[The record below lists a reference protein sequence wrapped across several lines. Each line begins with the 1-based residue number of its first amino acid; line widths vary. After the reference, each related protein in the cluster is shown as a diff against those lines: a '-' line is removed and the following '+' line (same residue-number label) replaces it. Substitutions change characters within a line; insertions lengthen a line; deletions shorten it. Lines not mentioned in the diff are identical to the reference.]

1 MDTELDIIQRF
12 FQEVENICTHEQ
24 ALQEERNRKGEN
36 YNLFSILNIER
47 YELKHSALIANLLD
61 PKGSHGCG
69 DAFLRAFFEIALK
82 ERAYPFEDCTHLH
95 SYTEYY
101 TGPIAGDTGGRI
113 DILVKSS
120 HYGLIIENKIYA
132 GDQDKQL
139 IRYDNYGKEVFGADG
154 YLLVYLTLY
163 GYDASKES
171 TATKSAE
178 EVGYLRLSYA
188 EDILRWLEQCVRL
201 ADDKPLVRE
210 SLNQYIRTIKQLT
223 YQDMNQE
230 NIQKII
236 ELTISH
242 SKTVATILAHEAKIA
257 KEIRDKY
264 IFPKLEEYA
273 KEKGWHFCAK
283 PDLTNPTEI
292 QFQKDD
298 YDSCIFISAGNSRTT
313 TIWDRVWIGV
323 EYIPQ
328 HKTEAN
334 APIDKLICLTE
345 SNDSYPKGW
354 EYLTPWDWESAKN
367 FDKMKE
373 EVVNKVTKKL
383 DEIIKELGKEQI
395 KQSCHTLHNSLITSE
410 GKTSSSSKEK
420 EV

>member
-1 MDTELDIIQRF
+1 MDTELDIQRF
-12 FQEVENICTHEQ
+12 FREVENICTHEQ
-24 ALQEERNRKGEN
+24 ALQEERHRKGEN

-82 ERAYPFEDCTHLH
+82 DLAYPFEDCTLPD

-101 TGPIAGDTGGRI
+101 TGPIVGDTGGRI

-120 HYGLIIENKIYA
+120 RYGLIIENKIYA

-139 IRYDNYGKEVFGADG
+139 IRYDNYGKETFGADG

-201 ADDKPLVRE
+201 ADNKPLVRE

-230 NIQKII
+230 NIQTII
-236 ELTISH
+236 DLAVDHPEV
-242 SKTVATILAHEAKIA
+242 VATLSSKRDAIA
-257 KEIRDKY
+257 EGIREKY
-264 IFPKLEEYA
+264 IFAKLEKYA
-273 KEKGWHFCAK
+273 DQKGW
-283 PDLTNPTEI
+283 LY
-292 QFQKDD
+292 DD
-298 YDSCIFISAGNSRTT
+298 SESSYNEEEPKIRLRKEGWDGSIIISADSEDKQSNYGRWINL
-313 TIWDRVWIGV
+313 WIGIDSKV
-323 EYIPQ
+323 TGAKKLACLEKQSPEYPM
-328 HKTEAN
+328 
-334 APIDKLICLTE
+334 
-345 SNDSYPKGW
+345 GW
-354 EYLTPWDWESAKN
+354 EYLTTPNWYSAEN
-367 FDKMKE
+367 FPAMKE
-373 EVVNKVTKKL
+373 SVAEEIINKL
-383 DEIIKELGKEQI
+383 DEIIEELGI
-395 KQSCHTLHNSLITSE
+395 K
-410 GKTSSSSKEK
+410 
-420 EV
+420 

>member
-1 MDTELDIIQRF
+1 MDTELDIQRF
-12 FQEVENICTHEQ
+12 FREVENICTHEQ
-24 ALQEERNRKGEN
+24 ALQEERHRKGEN

-61 PKGSHGCG
+61 PEGSHGCG

-82 ERAYPFEDCTHLH
+82 GTAYPFEDCTLPH

-101 TGPIAGDTGGRI
+101 TGPIVGDTGGRI

-120 HYGLIIENKIYA
+120 RYGLIIENKIYA

-139 IRYDNYGKEVFGADG
+139 TRYDNYGKETFGADG
-154 YLLVYLTLY
+154 YLLAYLTLY

-178 EVGYLRLSYA
+178 EVAYLRLSYA

-236 ELTISH
+236 DLAVDYPEV
-242 SKTVATILAHEAKIA
+242 VATLSSKRDAIA
-257 KEIRDKY
+257 QGIREKY
-264 IFPKLEEYA
+264 IFTELKEYA
-273 KEKGWHFCAK
+273 DKKGWLF
-283 PDLTNPTEI
+283 DGTEI
-292 QFQKDD
+292 ANPKGDNKIRLRKEGWNG
-298 YDSCIFISAGNSRTT
+298 SIIISADSEDKKSNYGWWINL
-313 TIWDRVWIGV
+313 WIGIDSKMTGAKKLACLEKQSP
-323 EYIPQ
+323 EYPM
-328 HKTEAN
+328 
-334 APIDKLICLTE
+334 
-345 SNDSYPKGW
+345 GW
-354 EYLTPWDWESAKN
+354 EYLTTPNWYSAEN
-367 FDKMKE
+367 FPAMKE
-373 EVVNKVTKKL
+373 SVAEEIINKL
-383 DEIIKELGKEQI
+383 DEIIKELGVK
-395 KQSCHTLHNSLITSE
+395 
-410 GKTSSSSKEK
+410 
-420 EV
+420 

>member
-1 MDTELDIIQRF
+1 MDTELDIQRF
-12 FQEVENICTHEQ
+12 FQEVASICALGQ
-24 ALQEERNRKGEN
+24 AQQEERNRKGEN
-36 YNLFSILNIER
+36 YNLFSILSIER

-82 ERAYPFEDCTHLH
+82 GTAYPFEKCTLPH

-139 IRYDNYGKEVFGADG
+139 TRYDNYGRETFGADG

-163 GYDASKES
+163 GCDASKES

-188 EDILRWLEQCVRL
+188 KDILLWLKECVRL
-201 ADDKPLVRE
+201 ADNKPLVRE

-230 NIQKII
+230 DIQKII
-236 ELTISH
+236 DLAVDHPEV
-242 SKTVATILAHEAKIA
+242 VATLSSKRDAIA
-257 KEIRDKY
+257 QGIREKY
-264 IFPKLEEYA
+264 IFAELRKYA
-273 KEKGWHFCAK
+273 DQKGW
-283 PDLTNPTEI
+283 LY
-292 QFQKDD
+292 DD
-298 YDSCIFISAGNSRTT
+298 SESSYNEEEPKIRFRKEGWDGSIIISADSEDKKSNYGWWINL
-313 TIWDRVWIGV
+313 WIGIDSKV
-323 EYIPQ
+323 TGAKKLACLEKQSPEYPM
-328 HKTEAN
+328 
-334 APIDKLICLTE
+334 
-345 SNDSYPKGW
+345 GW
-354 EYLTPWDWESAKN
+354 EYLTTPNWYSAEN
-367 FDKMKE
+367 FPAMKTRVAE
-373 EVVNKVTKKL
+373 EIINKL
-383 DEIIKELGKEQI
+383 DEIIEELGI
-395 KQSCHTLHNSLITSE
+395 K
-410 GKTSSSSKEK
+410 
-420 EV
+420 

>member
-1 MDTELDIIQRF
+1 MDTELDIQRF
-12 FQEVENICTHEQ
+12 FQEVASICALGQ
-24 ALQEERNRKGEN
+24 AQQEERNRKGEN
-36 YNLFSILNIER
+36 YNLFSILSIER

-82 ERAYPFEDCTHLH
+82 GTAYPFEKCTLPH

-139 IRYDNYGKEVFGADG
+139 TRYDNYGRETFGADG

-163 GYDASKES
+163 GCDASKES

-188 EDILRWLEQCVRL
+188 KDILLWLKECVRL
-201 ADDKPLVRE
+201 ADNKPLVRE

-230 NIQKII
+230 DIQKII
-236 ELTISH
+236 DLAVDHPEV
-242 SKTVATILAHEAKIA
+242 VATLSSKRDAIA
-257 KEIRDKY
+257 QGIRKKY
-264 IFPKLEEYA
+264 IFDKLKEYA
-273 KEKGWHFCAK
+273 DQKGW
-283 PDLTNPTEI
+283 LY
-292 QFQKDD
+292 DD
-298 YDSCIFISAGNSRTT
+298 SESSYNEEEPKIRFRKEGWDGSIIISADSEDKKSNYGWWMNL
-313 TIWDRVWIGV
+313 WIGIDSKV
-323 EYIPQ
+323 TGAKKLACLEKQSPEYPM
-328 HKTEAN
+328 
-334 APIDKLICLTE
+334 
-345 SNDSYPKGW
+345 GW
-354 EYLTPWDWESAKN
+354 EYLTTPNWYSAEN
-367 FDKMKE
+367 FPAMKTSVAQE
-373 EVVNKVTKKL
+373 IINKL
-383 DEIIKELGKEQI
+383 DEIIEELGI
-395 KQSCHTLHNSLITSE
+395 K
-410 GKTSSSSKEK
+410 
-420 EV
+420 

>member
-1 MDTELDIIQRF
+1 MDTKLDIQRF
-12 FQEVENICTHEQ
+12 FQEVASICALEQ
-24 ALQEERNRKGEN
+24 SQQEERNRKGEN
-36 YNLFSILNIER
+36 YNLFSILSIER

-82 ERAYPFEDCTHLH
+82 GTAYPFESSTPLD
-95 SYTEYY
+95 SRTEHY

-139 IRYDNYGKEVFGADG
+139 IRYDNYGKETFGADG

-188 EDILRWLEQCVRL
+188 EDILRWLEQCARL
-201 ADDKPLVRE
+201 AYDKPLVRE

-236 ELTISH
+236 DLAVDHPEV
-242 SKTVATILAHEAKIA
+242 VATLSSKRDAIA
-257 KEIRDKY
+257 QGIREKY
-264 IFPKLEEYA
+264 IFAELKKYA
-273 KEKGWHFCAK
+273 DQKGW
-283 PDLTNPTEI
+283 LY
-292 QFQKDD
+292 DD
-298 YDSCIFISAGNSRTT
+298 SESSYNEEEPKIRFRKEGWDGSIIISADSENKKSNYGWWMNL
-313 TIWDRVWIGV
+313 WIGIDSKV
-323 EYIPQ
+323 TGAKKLACLEKQSPEYPM
-328 HKTEAN
+328 
-334 APIDKLICLTE
+334 
-345 SNDSYPKGW
+345 GW
-354 EYLTPWDWESAKN
+354 EYLTTPNWYSAEN
-367 FDKMKE
+367 FPAMKTS
-373 EVVNKVTKKL
+373 VAQ
-383 DEIIKELGKEQI
+383 EIINKLNEIIEELGVK
-395 KQSCHTLHNSLITSE
+395 
-410 GKTSSSSKEK
+410 
-420 EV
+420 

>member
-139 IRYDNYGKEVFGADG
+139 TRYDNYGKETFGADG
-154 YLLVYLTLY
+154 YHLVYLTLY
-163 GYDASKES
+163 GCDASKES

-188 EDILRWLEQCVRL
+188 EDILRWLEQCARL
-201 ADDKPLVRE
+201 ADNKPLVRE

-230 NIQKII
+230 NIQEII
-236 ELTISH
+236 DLAVDHPEV
-242 SKTVATILAHEAKIA
+242 VATLSSKRDAIA
-257 KEIRDKY
+257 QGIRKKY
-264 IFPKLEEYA
+264 IFDKLKEYA
-273 KEKGWHFCAK
+273 DQKGWLF
-283 PDLTNPTEI
+283 DDTEI
-292 QFQKDD
+292 ANPEGDNKIRLRKEGWDG
-298 YDSCIFISAGNSRTT
+298 SIIISADSEDKKSNYGWWINL
-313 TIWDRVWIGV
+313 WIGIDSKV
-323 EYIPQ
+323 PGAKKLACLEKQSPEYPM
-328 HKTEAN
+328 
-334 APIDKLICLTE
+334 
-345 SNDSYPKGW
+345 GW
-354 EYLTPWDWESAKN
+354 EYLTTPNWYSAEN
-367 FDKMKE
+367 FPAMKE
-373 EVVNKVTKKL
+373 SVAKEIINKL
-383 DEIIKELGKEQI
+383 DEIIEELGI
-395 KQSCHTLHNSLITSE
+395 K
-410 GKTSSSSKEK
+410 
-420 EV
+420 

>member
-1 MDTELDIIQRF
+1 MDTELDIQRF
-12 FQEVENICTHEQ
+12 FREVENICTHEQ
-24 ALQEERNRKGEN
+24 ALQKERHHKGEN
-36 YNLFSILNIER
+36 YNLFSILRIEGS
-47 YELKHSALIANLLD
+47 ELKHSALISNLLD

-82 ERAYPFEDCTHLH
+82 GTAYPFESSTPPH

-188 EDILRWLEQCVRL
+188 EDILRWLEQCARL
-201 ADDKPLVRE
+201 AYDKPLVRE

-230 NIQKII
+230 NIRKII
-236 ELTISH
+236 DLAVDHPEV
-242 SKTVATILAHEAKIA
+242 VATLSSKRDAIA
-257 KEIRDKY
+257 QGIRKKY
-264 IFPKLEEYA
+264 IFDKLKEYA
-273 KEKGWHFCAK
+273 DQKGWLF
-283 PDLTNPTEI
+283 DDTEI
-292 QFQKDD
+292 ANPEGDNKIRLRKEGWDG
-298 YDSCIFISAGNSRTT
+298 SIIISADSEDKKSNYGWWINL
-313 TIWDRVWIGV
+313 WIGIDSKV
-323 EYIPQ
+323 TGAKKLACLEKQSPEYPM
-328 HKTEAN
+328 
-334 APIDKLICLTE
+334 
-345 SNDSYPKGW
+345 GW
-354 EYLTPWDWESAKN
+354 EYLTTPNWYSAEN
-367 FDKMKE
+367 FPAMKTSVAQE
-373 EVVNKVTKKL
+373 IINKL
-383 DEIIKELGKEQI
+383 DEIIEELGI
-395 KQSCHTLHNSLITSE
+395 K
-410 GKTSSSSKEK
+410 
-420 EV
+420 

>member
-1 MDTELDIIQRF
+1 MDTELDIQRF
-12 FQEVENICTHEQ
+12 FQEVASICALEQ
-24 ALQEERNRKGEN
+24 AQQEERNRKGEN
-36 YNLFSILNIER
+36 YNLFSILSIER

-61 PKGSHGCG
+61 PEGSHGCG

-82 ERAYPFEDCTHLH
+82 ERTYLFEDCTLPH

-113 DILVKSS
+113 DILVESKSS

-139 IRYDNYGKEVFGADG
+139 TRYDNYGKKTFGADG

-201 ADDKPLVRE
+201 ADNKPLVRE

-230 NIQKII
+230 NIQTII
-236 ELTISH
+236 DLAVDHPEV
-242 SKTVATILAHEAKIA
+242 VATLSSKRDAIA
-257 KEIRDKY
+257 PGIRKKY
-264 IFPKLEEYA
+264 IFDKLKEYA
-273 KEKGWHFCAK
+273 DQKGW
-283 PDLTNPTEI
+283 LY
-292 QFQKDD
+292 DD
-298 YDSCIFISAGNSRTT
+298 SESSYNEEEPKIRFRKEGWDGSIIISADSENKKSNYGWWMNL
-313 TIWDRVWIGV
+313 WIGIDSKEAGAKKLACLEKQSP
-323 EYIPQ
+323 EYPM
-328 HKTEAN
+328 
-334 APIDKLICLTE
+334 
-345 SNDSYPKGW
+345 GW
-354 EYLTPWDWESAKN
+354 EYLTTPNWYSAEN
-367 FDKMKE
+367 FPAMKTSVAE
-373 EVVNKVTKKL
+373 
-383 DEIIKELGKEQI
+383 EIISKLNEIIEELGI
-395 KQSCHTLHNSLITSE
+395 K
-410 GKTSSSSKEK
+410 
-420 EV
+420 

>member
-1 MDTELDIIQRF
+1 MDTELDIQRF
-12 FQEVENICTHEQ
+12 FQEVASICTLEQ
-24 ALQEERNRKGEN
+24 AQQEERNRKGEN
-36 YNLFSILNIER
+36 YNLFSILSIER

-82 ERAYPFEDCTHLH
+82 GTAYPFESSTPPDSC
-95 SYTEYY
+95 TEYY

-139 IRYDNYGKEVFGADG
+139 TRYDNYGKETFGADG

-163 GYDASKES
+163 GCDASKES

-201 ADDKPLVRE
+201 ADNKPLVRE

-230 NIQKII
+230 DIKKII
-236 ELTISH
+236 DLAVDHPEV
-242 SKTVATILAHEAKIA
+242 VATLSSKRDAIA
-257 KEIRDKY
+257 QGIREKCIFAELKKY
-264 IFPKLEEYA
+264 A
-273 KEKGWHFCAK
+273 DQKGW
-283 PDLTNPTEI
+283 LY
-292 QFQKDD
+292 DD
-298 YDSCIFISAGNSRTT
+298 SESSYNEEEPKIRFRKEGWDGSIIISADSEDKKSNYGWWMNL
-313 TIWDRVWIGV
+313 WIGIDSKV
-323 EYIPQ
+323 TGAKKLACLEKQSPEYPM
-328 HKTEAN
+328 
-334 APIDKLICLTE
+334 
-345 SNDSYPKGW
+345 GW
-354 EYLTPWDWESAKN
+354 EYLTTPNWYSAEN
-367 FDKMKE
+367 FPAMKE
-373 EVVNKVTKKL
+373 SVAE
-383 DEIIKELGKEQI
+383 EIISKLNEIIEELGVK
-395 KQSCHTLHNSLITSE
+395 
-410 GKTSSSSKEK
+410 
-420 EV
+420 

>member
-1 MDTELDIIQRF
+1 MDTELDIQRF
-12 FQEVENICTHEQ
+12 FQEVASICALGQ
-24 ALQEERNRKGEN
+24 AQQEERNRKGEN
-36 YNLFSILNIER
+36 YNLFSILSIER

-82 ERAYPFEDCTHLH
+82 GTAYPFEKCTLPH

-139 IRYDNYGKEVFGADG
+139 TRYDNYGRETFGADG

-163 GYDASKES
+163 GCDASKES

-201 ADDKPLVRE
+201 ADNKPLVRE

-230 NIQKII
+230 DIQKII
-236 ELTISH
+236 DLAVDHPEV
-242 SKTVATILAHEAKIA
+242 VATLSSKRDAIA
-257 KEIRDKY
+257 QRIRKKY
-264 IFPKLEEYA
+264 IFDELKEYA
-273 KEKGWHFCAK
+273 AKKGWLF
-283 PDLTNPTEI
+283 DNTEI
-292 QFQKDD
+292 ANPKGDNKIRLRKEGWEG
-298 YDSCIFISAGNSRTT
+298 SIIISADSEDKKSNYGWWINL
-313 TIWDRVWIGV
+313 WIGIDSKV
-323 EYIPQ
+323 TGAKKLACLEKQSPEYPM
-328 HKTEAN
+328 
-334 APIDKLICLTE
+334 
-345 SNDSYPKGW
+345 GW
-354 EYLTPWDWESAKN
+354 EYLTTPNWYSAEN
-367 FDKMKE
+367 FPAMKTSVAQE
-373 EVVNKVTKKL
+373 IINKL
-383 DEIIKELGKEQI
+383 DEIIEELGI
-395 KQSCHTLHNSLITSE
+395 K
-410 GKTSSSSKEK
+410 
-420 EV
+420 

>member
-1 MDTELDIIQRF
+1 MDTELDIQRF
-12 FQEVENICTHEQ
+12 FQEVASICALGQ
-24 ALQEERNRKGEN
+24 AQQEERNRKGEN
-36 YNLFSILNIER
+36 YNLFSILSIER

-82 ERAYPFEDCTHLH
+82 GTAYPFEECTLPH

-113 DILVKSS
+113 DILVTSS
-120 HYGLIIENKIYA
+120 DYGLIIENKIYA

-139 IRYDNYGKEVFGADG
+139 TRYDNYGKETFGAGG

-201 ADDKPLVRE
+201 ADNKPLVRE

-230 NIQKII
+230 DIEKII
-236 ELTISH
+236 DLAVDHPEV
-242 SKTVATILAHEAKIA
+242 VATLSSKRDAIA
-257 KEIRDKY
+257 QRIRKKY
-264 IFPKLEEYA
+264 IFDELKEYA
-273 KEKGWHFCAK
+273 AKKGWLF
-283 PDLTNPTEI
+283 DNTEI
-292 QFQKDD
+292 ANPKGDNKIRLRKEGWEG
-298 YDSCIFISAGNSRTT
+298 SIIISADSEDKKSNYGWWINL
-313 TIWDRVWIGV
+313 WIGIDSKV
-323 EYIPQ
+323 TGAKKLACLEKQSPEYPM
-328 HKTEAN
+328 
-334 APIDKLICLTE
+334 
-345 SNDSYPKGW
+345 GW
-354 EYLTPWDWESAKN
+354 EYLTTPNWYSAEN
-367 FDKMKE
+367 FPAMKTSVAE
-373 EVVNKVTKKL
+373 EIISKL
-383 DEIIKELGKEQI
+383 DEIIEELGI
-395 KQSCHTLHNSLITSE
+395 K
-410 GKTSSSSKEK
+410 
-420 EV
+420 

>member
-12 FQEVENICTHEQ
+12 FQEVENICALEQ
-24 ALQEERNRKGEN
+24 AQQEERNRKGEN
-36 YNLFSILNIER
+36 YNLFSILSIER

-82 ERAYPFEDCTHLH
+82 DLAYPFEDCTLPD

-101 TGPIAGDTGGRI
+101 TGPIVGDTGGRI

-120 HYGLIIENKIYA
+120 RYGLIIENKIYA

-139 IRYDNYGKEVFGADG
+139 IRYDNYGKETFGADG

-201 ADDKPLVRE
+201 ADNKPLVRE

-230 NIQKII
+230 NIQTII
-236 ELTISH
+236 DLAVDHPEV
-242 SKTVATILAHEAKIA
+242 VATLSSKRDAIA
-257 KEIRDKY
+257 EGIREKY
-264 IFPKLEEYA
+264 IFAKLEKYA
-273 KEKGWHFCAK
+273 DQKGW
-283 PDLTNPTEI
+283 LY
-292 QFQKDD
+292 DD
-298 YDSCIFISAGNSRTT
+298 SESSYNEEEPKIRLRKEGWDGSIIISADSENKKSNYGWWMNL
-313 TIWDRVWIGV
+313 WIGIDSKV
-323 EYIPQ
+323 TGAKKLACLEKQSPEYPM
-328 HKTEAN
+328 
-334 APIDKLICLTE
+334 
-345 SNDSYPKGW
+345 GW
-354 EYLTPWDWESAKN
+354 EYLTTPNWYSAEN
-367 FDKMKE
+367 FPAMKTSVAQE
-373 EVVNKVTKKL
+373 IINKL
-383 DEIIKELGKEQI
+383 DEIIEELSINK
-395 KQSCHTLHNSLITSE
+395 
-410 GKTSSSSKEK
+410 
-420 EV
+420 

>member
-1 MDTELDIIQRF
+1 MDTEMDIQQF
-12 FQEVENICTHEQ
+12 FQEVASICALEQ
-24 ALQEERNRKGEN
+24 AQQEERNRKGEN
-36 YNLFSILNIER
+36 YNLFSILSIER

-82 ERAYPFEDCTHLH
+82 GTAYPFENSTPLD
-95 SYTEYY
+95 SRTEHY

-139 IRYDNYGKEVFGADG
+139 TRYDNYGKETFGADG

-163 GYDASKES
+163 GCDASKES

-201 ADDKPLVRE
+201 ADNKPLVRE

-230 NIQKII
+230 DIKKII
-236 ELTISH
+236 NLAVDHPEV
-242 SKTVATILAHEAKIA
+242 VATLSSKRDAIA
-257 KEIRDKY
+257 QGIREKY
-264 IFPKLEEYA
+264 IFAKLKEYADQKGWLYDDSESSYNEEEPKLRFR
-273 KEKGWHFCAK
+273 KEGW
-283 PDLTNPTEI
+283 DGSI
-292 QFQKDD
+292 
-298 YDSCIFISAGNSRTT
+298 IISADSEGKKSNYGWW
-313 TIWDRVWIGV
+313 INLWIGIDSKV
-323 EYIPQ
+323 TGAKKLACLEKQSPEYPM
-328 HKTEAN
+328 
-334 APIDKLICLTE
+334 
-345 SNDSYPKGW
+345 GW
-354 EYLTPWDWESAKN
+354 EYLTTQNWYSAEN
-367 FDKMKE
+367 FPAMKTS
-373 EVVNKVTKKL
+373 VAQ
-383 DEIIKELGKEQI
+383 EIINKLNEIIEELRI
-395 KQSCHTLHNSLITSE
+395 K
-410 GKTSSSSKEK
+410 
-420 EV
+420 

>member
-1 MDTELDIIQRF
+1 MDIQQF
-12 FQEVENICTHEQ
+12 FQEVASICALEQ
-24 ALQEERNRKGEN
+24 AQQEERNRKGEN
-36 YNLFSILNIER
+36 YNLFSILSIER

-82 ERAYPFEDCTHLH
+82 ERTYLFEDCTLPD

-101 TGPIAGDTGGRI
+101 TGPIVGDTGGRI

-139 IRYDNYGKEVFGADG
+139 IRYDNYGKEIFGADG

-188 EDILRWLEQCVRL
+188 EDILRWLEQCARL
-201 ADDKPLVRE
+201 AYDKPLVRE

-230 NIQKII
+230 DIKKII
-236 ELTISH
+236 DLAVDHPEV
-242 SKTVATILAHEAKIA
+242 VATLSSKRDAIA
-257 KEIRDKY
+257 QGIREKY
-264 IFPKLEEYA
+264 IFAELKKYA
-273 KEKGWHFCAK
+273 DQKGW
-283 PDLTNPTEI
+283 LY
-292 QFQKDD
+292 DD
-298 YDSCIFISAGNSRTT
+298 SESSYNEEEPKIRFRKEGWGGSIIISADSEGKKSNYGWW
-313 TIWDRVWIGV
+313 INLWIGIDSKV
-323 EYIPQ
+323 TGAKKLACLEKQSPEYPM
-328 HKTEAN
+328 
-334 APIDKLICLTE
+334 
-345 SNDSYPKGW
+345 GW
-354 EYLTPWDWESAKN
+354 EYLTTPNWYSAEN
-367 FDKMKE
+367 FPAMKTS
-373 EVVNKVTKKL
+373 VAQ
-383 DEIIKELGKEQI
+383 EIINKLNEIIEELGVK
-395 KQSCHTLHNSLITSE
+395 
-410 GKTSSSSKEK
+410 
-420 EV
+420 